1 MSNAKNARANAAVYD
16 QRRRKLKKRNKR
28 YFQRIMIALIAFYT
42 ICLTSKMWLKNNYKN
57 IDITPIGSVVSQNN
71 REVTLISWS
80 YCRDE
85 RKMEVLL
92 GISNT
97 AYDGND
103 TYEWSAE
110 DKDAGSLKVTPI
122 IEERNFVVLQ
132 LTDLPSRIT
141 VISLRMDQ
149 SKIQDFETIRLY
161 AAPDRNMKSV
171 TDIKVKSKEEYQ
183 IQQIQSEIELADLTI
198 SDLEEEIRKNKST
211 IRNLNTAINDAESD
225 LQYQTSSE
233 MESTNQKISTL
244 RSQKKNANEAIDTAK
259 KKIQEL
265 NEKIENLNKEIDSI
279 SSSGR

>member
-1 MSNAKNARANAAVYD
+1 MSNARANAAVYD

-28 YFQRIMIALIAFYT
+28 YFQRIMITLIAFYA

-149 SKIQDFETIRLY
+149 SKTQDFETIRLY
-161 AAPDRNMKSV
+161 AAPDRNMKRFL
-171 TDIKVKSKEEYQ
+171 I
-183 IQQIQSEIELADLTI
+183 
-198 SDLEEEIRKNKST
+198 
-211 IRNLNTAINDAESD
+211 
-225 LQYQTSSE
+225 
-233 MESTNQKISTL
+233 
-244 RSQKKNANEAIDTAK
+244 
-259 KKIQEL
+259 
-265 NEKIENLNKEIDSI
+265 
-279 SSSGR
+279 

>member
-1 MSNAKNARANAAVYD
+1 MSNARANAAVYD

-28 YFQRIMIALIAFYT
+28 YFQRIMIALIAFYA
-42 ICLTSKMWLKNNYKN
+42 ICLTSKMWMKNNYKN

-211 IRNLNTAINDAESD
+211 IRNLNTAIKDAESD

>member
-1 MSNAKNARANAAVYD
+1 MSNARANAAVYD

-28 YFQRIMIALIAFYT
+28 YFQRIMITLIAFYA

-171 TDIKVKSKEEYQ
+171 ADIIVKSKEEYQ
-183 IQQIQSEIELADLTI
+183 IQQIQSEIELANETI

-259 KKIQEL
+259 NKIQEL

>member
-1 MSNAKNARANAAVYD
+1 MSNARANAAVYD

-28 YFQRIMIALIAFYT
+28 YFQRIMITLIAFYA

-161 AAPDRNMKSV
+161 AAPDQNMKSV
-171 TDIKVKSKEEYQ
+171 ADIKVKSKEEYQ
-183 IQQIQSEIELADLTI
+183 IQQIQSEIELANETI

-259 KKIQEL
+259 NKIQEL

>member
-1 MSNAKNARANAAVYD
+1 MSNARANAAVYD

-28 YFQRIMIALIAFYT
+28 YFQRIMITLITFYA

-211 IRNLNTAINDAESD
+211 IRNLNTAIKDAESD

>member
-1 MSNAKNARANAAVYD
+1 MSNARANAAVYD

-28 YFQRIMIALIAFYT
+28 YFQRIMIALIAFYA

-183 IQQIQSEIELADLTI
+183 IQQIQSEIELANETI

-211 IRNLNTAINDAESD
+211 IRNLNTAIKDAESD

-259 KKIQEL
+259 NKIQEL

>member
-1 MSNAKNARANAAVYD
+1 MSNARANAAVYD

-28 YFQRIMIALIAFYT
+28 YFQRIMITLIAFYA

-161 AAPDRNMKSV
+161 AVPDRNMKSV
-171 TDIKVKSKEEYQ
+171 ADIKVKSKEEYQ
-183 IQQIQSEIELADLTI
+183 IQQIQSEIELANETI

-259 KKIQEL
+259 NKIQEL

>member
-1 MSNAKNARANAAVYD
+1 MSNARANAAVYD

-28 YFQRIMIALIAFYT
+28 YFQRIMITLIAFYA

-211 IRNLNTAINDAESD
+211 IRNLNTAIKDAESD

>member
-1 MSNAKNARANAAVYD
+1 
-16 QRRRKLKKRNKR
+16 
-28 YFQRIMIALIAFYT
+28 MIALIAFYA
-42 ICLTSKMWLKNNYKN
+42 ICLTSKMWMKNNYKN

-171 TDIKVKSKEEYQ
+171 ADIKVKSKEEYQ
-183 IQQIQSEIELADLTI
+183 IQQIQSEIELANLSI

>member
-1 MSNAKNARANAAVYD
+1 MSNARANAAVYD

-28 YFQRIMIALIAFYT
+28 YFQRIMIALIAFYA
-42 ICLTSKMWLKNNYKN
+42 ICLTSKMWMKNNYKN

-161 AAPDRNMKSV
+161 AASDRNMKSFA
-171 TDIKVKSKEEYQ
+171 DIKVKSKEEYQ
-183 IQQIQSEIELADLTI
+183 IQQIQSEIELANLSI

>member
-1 MSNAKNARANAAVYD
+1 MSNARANAAVYD

-28 YFQRIMIALIAFYT
+28 YFQRIMIALIAFYA

-183 IQQIQSEIELADLTI
+183 IQQIQSEIELANETI

-211 IRNLNTAINDAESD
+211 IRNLNTAIKDAESD

>member
-1 MSNAKNARANAAVYD
+1 MSNARANAAVYD

-28 YFQRIMIALIAFYT
+28 DFQRIMIALIAFYA

-183 IQQIQSEIELADLTI
+183 IQQIQSEIELANETI

-211 IRNLNTAINDAESD
+211 IRNLNTAIKDAESD

>member
-1 MSNAKNARANAAVYD
+1 MSNARANAAVYD

-28 YFQRIMIALIAFYT
+28 YFQRIMIALIAFYA

-183 IQQIQSEIELADLTI
+183 TQQIQSEIELANETI

-211 IRNLNTAINDAESD
+211 IRNLNTAIKDAESD

>member
-1 MSNAKNARANAAVYD
+1 MSNAKARANATVYD

-28 YFQRIMIALIAFYT
+28 YFQKIMIALIAFYT

-57 IDITPIGSVVSQNN
+57 IDITQIASVVSQNN
-71 REVTLISWS
+71 REVTLISWN
-80 YCRDE
+80 YCREE

-110 DKDAGSLKVTPI
+110 DRDAGSLKVTPI

-211 IRNLNTAINDAESD
+211 IRNLNTAIKDAESD

>member
-1 MSNAKNARANAAVYD
+1 MSNARANAAVYD

-28 YFQRIMIALIAFYT
+28 YFQRIMIALIAFYA
-42 ICLTSKMWLKNNYKN
+42 ICLTSKMWMKNNYKN

-161 AAPDRNMKSV
+161 AASDRNMKSV
-171 TDIKVKSKEEYQ
+171 ADIKVKSKEEYQ
-183 IQQIQSEIELADLTI
+183 IQQIQSEIELANLSI

>member
-1 MSNAKNARANAAVYD
+1 MSNARANAAVYD

-28 YFQRIMIALIAFYT
+28 YFQRIMIPLIAFYA

-171 TDIKVKSKEEYQ
+171 ADIKVKSKEEYQ
-183 IQQIQSEIELADLTI
+183 IQQIQSEIELANETI

-259 KKIQEL
+259 NKIQEL

>member
-1 MSNAKNARANAAVYD
+1 MSNARANAAVYD

-28 YFQRIMIALIAFYT
+28 YFQRIMIALIAFYA

-211 IRNLNTAINDAESD
+211 IRNLNTAIKDAESD